1 MKGIWPLLI
10 IVPALCVASYF
21 VGRKRAVETV
31 INKTDTVT
39 VVTVDTLIREK
50 PIYVNRYFRD
60 TILVAV
66 TDTVRLRDT
75 TFLQLPKEH
84 RLYIDSMYR
93 AVVSGYQPSLDSIEI
108 YQRCYTKIVTN
119 TFKPRWSV
127 GIQAG
132 YGVTRGF
139 ELAPY
144 VGIGIQYR
152 LF

>member
-1 MKGIWPLLI
+1 MRGIWPLLI

-39 VVTVDTLIREK
+39 VVTVDTLIREN

-66 TDTVRLRDT
+66 ADTVRLRDT
-75 TFLQLPKEH
+75 TFIQLPKEH
-84 RLYIDSMYR
+84 RLYVDSMYR

-108 YQRCYTKIVTN
+108 YQKYYTKIVTN
-119 TFKPRWSV
+119 TTRPRWSV

>member
-39 VVTVDTLIREK
+39 VVTVDTLIREN

-75 TFLQLPKEH
+75 TFIQLPKEH
-84 RLYIDSMYR
+84 RLYVDSMYR
-93 AVVSGYQPSLDSIEI
+93 AVVSGYQPSLDSIEV
-108 YQRCYTKIVTN
+108 YQKCYTKIVTN
-119 TFKPRWSV
+119 TVKPRWSV

>member
-1 MKGIWPLLI
+1 MRGIWPLLI

-21 VGRKRAVETV
+21 VGRKGAVETA

-39 VVTVDTLIREK
+39 VMTVDTLFRDK
-50 PIYVNRYFRD
+50 PIYVSRYFRD
-60 TILVAV
+60 TILVAM

-75 TFLQLPKEH
+75 TFIQLPKEH
-84 RLYIDSMYR
+84 RLYVDSMYR
-93 AVVSGYQPSLDSIEI
+93 AVVSGYQPSLDSIEV
-108 YQRCYTKIVTN
+108 YQKHCAKIVTN
-119 TFKPRWSV
+119 TIRPRWSV

>member
-1 MKGIWPLLI
+1 MRGIWPLLI

-31 INKTDTVT
+31 VNKTDTVT

-75 TFLQLPKEH
+75 TFVQLPKEH
-84 RLYIDSMYR
+84 RLYVDSMYR
-93 AVVSGYQPSLDSIEI
+93 AVVSGYQPSLDSIEV
-108 YQRCYTKIVTN
+108 YQKNYTKIVTN
-119 TFKPRWSV
+119 TLRPRWSV

>member
-1 MKGIWPLLI
+1 MRGIWPLLI

-39 VVTVDTLIREK
+39 VVTVDTLIREN

-75 TFLQLPKEH
+75 TFIQLPKEH
-84 RLYIDSMYR
+84 RLYVDSMYR
-93 AVVSGYQPSLDSIEI
+93 AVVSGYQPSLDSIEV

-119 TFKPRWSV
+119 TVKPRWSV

>member
-1 MKGIWPLLI
+1 MRRIWPLLI

-39 VVTVDTLIREK
+39 VVTVDTLIREN

-60 TILVAV
+60 TIFVAI

-75 TFLQLPKEH
+75 TFIRLPKEH
-84 RLYIDSMYR
+84 RLYVDSMYR
-93 AVVSGYQPSLDSIEI
+93 AVVSGYQPSLDSIEV
-108 YQRCYTKIVTN
+108 YQKCYTKIVTN
-119 TFKPRWSV
+119 TVKPRWSV

>member
-1 MKGIWPLLI
+1 MRGIWPLLI

-21 VGRKRAVETV
+21 VGRKRAAETV
-31 INKTDTVT
+31 VNKTDTVT

-75 TFLQLPKEH
+75 TFIQLPKEH
-84 RLYIDSMYR
+84 RLYVDSMYR
-93 AVVSGYQPSLDSIEI
+93 AVVSGYLPSLDSIEV
-108 YQRCYTKIVTN
+108 YQKCYTKIVTN
-119 TFKPRWSV
+119 TVRPRWSV